1 MAAHVIVALAQV
13 ARELNV
19 DRNVTLLDEPNWE
32 GLKAATELSS
42 WTEDLDPA
50 DCEGLVA
57 AVSIFDTWGLY
68 EWMEIVA
75 PKYLARWAGLGFP
88 TCREDWMKA
97 RIERSER

>member
-13 ARELNV
+13 AQELNV

-32 GLKAATELSS
+32 GLKAATELSC
-42 WTEDLDPA
+42 WTEELDI
-50 DCEGLVA
+50 DDFSNLVA
-57 AVSIFDTWGLY
+57 AIGIFDTWGLY

-88 TCREDWMKA
+88 ASREEWRK
-97 RIERSER
+97 R